1 MTYTFWV
8 SREGKV
14 QSTFTNV
21 PILGKNERAT
31 PSVEQE
37 CIFYHRVSVTGARP
51 LAPKRLPLLTILQ
64 PGICGAVLWMPRYVT
79 DQSLRTRCSLS
90 PVNSVVISF
99 INGNK
104 DTSFAIQPREIS
116 THPCRK
122 CHASCISLTAARRK
136 FQDTR
141 ALHLVVWVEVRVEVR
156 VNERA

>member
-51 LAPKRLPLLTILQ
+51 LAPKRLPFLTILQ

-90 PVNSVVISF
+90 PVNLVVISF

-141 ALHLVVWVEVRVEVR
+141 ALHLVVWVEVRV
-156 VNERA
+156 NERA